1 MRILYVGDVMGKAGR
16 ETVRQLLPKLRQE
29 HDIELVIAQAENVS
43 HGVGMTPQH
52 MQELMSYGVDV
63 FTGGNH
69 TYKKSGIHDFLKD
82 DDQPVIGPSNLPVTP
97 GKGYKYIRTTKGDVL
112 IISVLGTI
120 FPLKEHEETTNPLQ
134 KIDDILGEQK
144 GRPRIATIVNFHG
157 DWSSEKIVF
166 GQYLDGRVS
175 AVIGDHWHV
184 PTADARVLPKGTAH
198 ISDVGMTGAL
208 NSCLGV
214 KSDLIVARWRDG
226 IKNKNELE
234 DSRPWQLN
242 AVLIETND
250 QTTLAKSITH
260 HHYELDKQ

>member
-1 MRILYVGDVMGKAGR
+1 VKILYIGDIMGAPGR
-16 ETVRQLLPKLRQE
+16 ETVRELLPKLVK
-29 HDIELVIAQAENVS
+29 DLTLDLVIAQAENVS

-52 MQELMSYGVDV
+52 MAELMSYGVDA

-69 TYKKSGIHDFLKD
+69 TYKKSILHDFLKD
-82 DDQPVIGPSNLPVTP
+82 DNQPVIGPANLPITP
-97 GKGYKYIRTTKGDVL
+97 GKGYKYISTPRGDVL
-112 IISVLGTI
+112 FISILGTI
-120 FPLKEHEETTNPLQ
+120 FPLKELEESTNPLLR
-134 KIDDILGEQK
+134 IDEILQNEK
-144 GRPRIATIVNFHG
+144 GRHRIATVVNFHA

-184 PTADARVLPKGTAH
+184 PTADARVLPLGTAH

-214 KSDLIVARWRDG
+214 RSGLIISRWRDG
-226 IKNKNELE
+226 IRNKNELE
-234 DSRPWQLN
+234 ESRPWQLN

-250 QTTLAKSITH
+250 QTGLAKSITH
-260 HHYELDKQ
+260 IHEELS